1 MTPTL
6 RTIDALFPADN
17 ILAQL
22 CDEQKFFKQH
32 FANFS
37 NIMPYGELCV
47 PVSELLGY
55 SFVVEKAMAAQNRIL
70 RNCIA
75 VKANET
81 KLAAVFVLGNV
92 MPDETKKIDVLLLQN
107 KFAALQFK
115 TFYTSNIIISDEK
128 FFHWQLKNIHWHK
141 YKKS

>member
-37 NIMPYGELCV
+37 NIIPYGELCV

-107 KFAALQFK
+107 KAAALQFK
-115 TFYTSNIIISDEK
+115 TFYTANIIISDEK
-128 FFHWQLKNIHWHK
+128 FFHWHK

>member
-1 MTPTL
+1 MTQTL

-37 NIMPYGELCV
+37 NIIPYGELRV

-70 RNCIA
+70 RN
-75 VKANET
+75 
-81 KLAAVFVLGNV
+81 
-92 MPDETKKIDVLLLQN
+92 LQN
-107 KFAALQFK
+107 KAAALQFK
-115 TFYTSNIIISDEK
+115 TFYTANIIISDEK

>member
-37 NIMPYGELCV
+37 NIIPYGELCV

-55 SFVVEKAMAAQNRIL
+55 SFV
-70 RNCIA
+70 A
-75 VKANET
+75 VS
-81 KLAAVFVLGNV
+81 
-92 MPDETKKIDVLLLQN
+92 
-107 KFAALQFK
+107 
-115 TFYTSNIIISDEK
+115 YTHLTLPTIYSV
-128 FFHWQLKNIHWHK
+128 
-141 YKKS
+141 